1 MPANE
6 DALVACGERPGLRIV
21 RPANLEVIDK
31 RIAACRFLLDR
42 LFLLGR
48 VGLGGILFL
57 VRILVRDLVLFLGL
71 DLILELILL
80 LRLGFFGVGRIGTRI
95 VMLQRGLQLVDS
107 GPNVDPHLGNA
118 RSIIVG
124 DHRECS

>member
-1 MPANE
+1 MLLRHVHEARKTFDLVSRYRAAVCAARQVIENQTCALGRMASVFMPANE

-57 VRILVRDLVLFLGL
+57 
-71 DLILELILL
+71 
-80 LRLGFFGVGRIGTRI
+80 
-95 VMLQRGLQLVDS
+95 
-107 GPNVDPHLGNA
+107 
-118 RSIIVG
+118 
-124 DHRECS
+124 